1 MPSFDSSALSAL
13 LEEDEPAA
21 NDGELI
27 LPIEFQYAAAVVGVE
42 PQASQQVQFDQM
54 VAAEHPALQTQMSS
68 TASELMQLASS
79 GYGDDCFAA
88 AMGGV
93 GGYVGLDEALVCQP
107 PPGASLLTAEAAM
120 QGGRFFGNEA
130 ARGGF
135 LGAGMVMPMMGMDET
150 GEYRRMMEC
159 SGASALG
166 VATHNPD
173 ADSVAATM
181 PFCGGNAGEM
191 QVEFMHGRNT
201 ERHEPHTY
209 VHRASSM
216 TRVVWWCVPDERE
229 HEPGAAAGDVERGG
243 PQLQERPHQRRGEAG
258 EDPQVHQE
266 AERAQLQQE
275 DQGTVI
281 LGPGLW
287 RHGSLFTDGV
297 VLSLVLAPKN
307 GTTLFFYDDSIH

>member
-1 MPSFDSSALSAL
+1 
-13 LEEDEPAA
+13 
-21 NDGELI
+21 
-27 LPIEFQYAAAVVGVE
+27 
-42 PQASQQVQFDQM
+42 
-54 VAAEHPALQTQMSS
+54 
-68 TASELMQLASS
+68 MQLASS

-130 ARGGF
+130 AQGGF

-150 GEYRRMMEC
+150 GEYQRMMEC
-159 SGASALG
+159 SGARALG
-166 VATHNPD
+166 VAAHNPD
-173 ADSVAATM
+173 AEPVAATM
-181 PFCGGNAGEM
+181 PFCGNAGEM

-201 ERHEPHTY
+201 ERHEPH
-209 VHRASSM
+209 VHGASSM

-229 HEPGAAAGDVERGG
+229 HEPGAAAGDDGDVERGG

-275 DQGTVI
+275 DQGTVK
-281 LGPGLW
+281 
-287 RHGSLFTDGV
+287 
-297 VLSLVLAPKN
+297 PKN
-307 GTTLFFYDDSIH
+307 NSDQSTAVFSSSW